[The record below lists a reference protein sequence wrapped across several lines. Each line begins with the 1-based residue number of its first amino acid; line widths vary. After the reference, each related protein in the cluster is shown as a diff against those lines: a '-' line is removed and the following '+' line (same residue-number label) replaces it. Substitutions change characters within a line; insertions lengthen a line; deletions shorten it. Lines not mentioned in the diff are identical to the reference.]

1 MMKGV
6 AITST
11 YCKRSLRTALTAGA
25 LELDFMT
32 RTDGIPRP
40 KGLYAQEL

>member
-32 RTDGIPRP
+32 RTQTALGPTSR
-40 KGLYAQEL
+40 GCE